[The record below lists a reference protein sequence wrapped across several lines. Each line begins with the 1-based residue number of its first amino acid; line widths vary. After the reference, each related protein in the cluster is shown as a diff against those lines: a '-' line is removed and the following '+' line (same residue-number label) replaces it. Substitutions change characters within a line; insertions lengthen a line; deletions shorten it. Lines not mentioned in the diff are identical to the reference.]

1 MNKKLSPSAN
11 NPNADYLLVVLEELA
26 DTSTKILDAG
36 AAGDEPATRTAIDEI
51 RQLRADLA
59 GIGWDIKKQV
69 DAAPMQTKVMIE
81 KYLAS
86 IHQSDNFI
94 SAWCSRFNGIM
105 TQEQLSKTPEGQHAI
120 IDQVMPSTW
129 DWNSDVL
136 TLNDDVDAELIKA
149 VLSRGQQR
157 IAVFC
162 LSKPEAKQ
170 ILPKVSYLTEK
181 KEAYAFF
188 HSLGYGEPLRTASF
202 AAVHKVDIDPESAS
216 ELKYAEFREEFAIA
230 WKHYMVNKNTIRHF
244 SNRWLMQG
252 LENMA
257 SIAEH
262 PTLSS
267 LVGRFIGTPL
277 VVISPGPSL
286 DKNVHLLKQLKGKAL
301 LMAPAQTALALSRA
315 GVIPDIVVVADP
327 ADITY
332 LVDGFPMDQ
341 VEALLVGVACHPL
354 FYKKYPTKIITF
366 NVNAGIDNWI
376 SDIFKDTA
384 RIGAGG
390 SVSTAIFG
398 MGLYLKCD
406 PIILVGQDLALTNGK
421 QYASKSADGS
431 LTIKFDEEKKI
442 FSYPTVPIGYE
453 KLMGGSQ
460 NSVSYREQI
469 ELLPGYYGGMVQT
482 KRDYVMFHS
491 EFEIYAETEN
501 KKDKPTKLFNCTEG
515 GAFIK
520 GFKHIPL
527 IDAIATIDSLD
538 QRTVD
543 AKASIKH
550 IRAALDIPS
559 RKKLLRDKLYR
570 VKSSLLQCQK
580 LTIRCAKVA
589 WQLQKSSANI
599 AALSKAEGD
608 LAKAVQGSA
617 FLALA
622 NQAEIQNAVQLGSRA
637 KTLKQS
643 LSASKILHTLVLRE
657 TPKVLLLV
665 EAAITQLE
673 QSHAHKL

>member
-1 MNKKLSPSAN
+1 MSRPTN
-11 NPNADYLLVVLEELA
+11 NPNADYLLVVLNELA
-26 DTSTKILDAG
+26 GTSTKILNAG
-36 AAGDEPATRTAIDEI
+36 VAGDEPETRKAIDEM

-59 GIGWDIKKQV
+59 GIGWDIKKQI
-69 DAAPMQTKVMIE
+69 DTAPKQTKEMIE

-120 IDQVMPSTW
+120 IDQVMPGTW

-162 LSKPEAKQ
+162 LSKPETEQ

-188 HSLGYGEPLRTASF
+188 DSLGYGEPQRTASF
-202 AAVHKVDIDPESAS
+202 TAVHKVNIDPESAS
-216 ELKYAEFREEFAIA
+216 EFKYAEFRDEFTIA
-230 WKHYMVNKNTIRHF
+230 WKRYMVNKNTIRHF

-252 LENMA
+252 LENLPF
-257 SIAEH
+257 IAAH

-267 LVGRFIGTPL
+267 LVDRFIGTPL

-301 LMAPAQTALALSRA
+301 LMAPAQSALALSRA
-315 GVIPDIVVVADP
+315 GIIPDIVVVADP
-327 ADITY
+327 YDIIY

-341 VEALLVGVACHPL
+341 VEALLVGVACHPS

-384 RIGAGG
+384 HIGAGG
-390 SVSTAIFG
+390 SVSTAIFS

-421 QYASKSADGS
+421 QYASKSADGD

-442 FSYPTVPIGYE
+442 FSYSIVPIGLE
-453 KLMGGSQ
+453 TLMGGSQ

-491 EFEIYAETEN
+491 EFEKNAETEN

-527 IDAIATIDSLD
+527 IDAIATIDYLG
-538 QRTVD
+538 QQTVD
-543 AKASIKH
+543 AKASIEK
-550 IRAALDIPS
+550 IRTALDAP
-559 RKKLLRDKLYR
+559 RRRKLLLDRLYR

-580 LTIRCAKVA
+580 LTIRCAKLA
-589 WQLQKSSANI
+589 LQLQKSSANI
-599 AALSKAEGD
+599 AALSKVEGD

-622 NQAEIQNAVQLGSRA
+622 NQTEIQNAVQLGSRA

-657 TPKVLLLV
+657 SPKVLLLV
-665 EAAITQLE
+665 EAAITHLE
-673 QSHAHKL
+673 EAHAHKL